1 MQYSEALAERPIWIA
16 LSKVD
21 QLEAEE
27 LETMLE
33 AFAETFPERPIYGV
47 SALGDIGL
55 PELCQDL
62 MLALQE
68 NACVCKKT
76 TTSQTNNSD
85 SRNAS
90 VKMCGRIQSTC
101 VNVAWRRAIRENS
114 DDLDDEDIFL
124 AMTRP
129 RWSMSATKTKDTTRQ
144 MLAPCKRV
152 VVKVGSS
159 LLTGPDNGL
168 QVTKIDAYA
177 TQIAKLAATGH
188 QVTLVSSG
196 AVAAGCLRLG
206 WNERPQQV
214 HLLQAAA
221 SVGQMGLVQSYES
234 TLRKYGCGTAMIML
248 THDDLSRSATLFEC
262 SSHYKRIAVV
272 GDRAGDQ

>member
-1 MQYSEALAERPIWIA
+1 MIA

-68 NACVCKKT
+68 KRLRLYEKT

-90 VKMCGRIQSTC
+90 VKMCGRIQSMRT
-101 VNVAWRRAIRENS
+101 RRRGDPPVENS
-114 DDLDDEDIFL
+114 DDLDDGEYLSGDD
-124 AMTRP
+124 
-129 RWSMSATKTKDTTRQ
+129 ATE
-144 MLAPCKRV
+144 V
-152 VVKVGSS
+152 VYVR
-159 LLTGPDNGL
+159 D
-168 QVTKIDAYA
+168 
-177 TQIAKLAATGH
+177 
-188 QVTLVSSG
+188 
-196 AVAAGCLRLG
+196 
-206 WNERPQQV
+206 
-214 HLLQAAA
+214 
-221 SVGQMGLVQSYES
+221 
-234 TLRKYGCGTAMIML
+234 
-248 THDDLSRSATLFEC
+248 
-262 SSHYKRIAVV
+262 
-272 GDRAGDQ
+272 